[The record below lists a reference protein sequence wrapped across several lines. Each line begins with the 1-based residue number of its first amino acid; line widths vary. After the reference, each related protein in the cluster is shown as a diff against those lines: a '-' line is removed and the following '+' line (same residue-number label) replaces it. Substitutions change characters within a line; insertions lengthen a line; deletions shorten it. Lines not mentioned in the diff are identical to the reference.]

1 MNKAIPA
8 ALLMLCAV
16 PSAALAVGPLSQG
29 YSYFGGSYTEFT
41 YDADT
46 IAGEAEPSALIGRLG
61 HFMAEN
67 IAFEA
72 RYAKA
77 LDDDSVEG
85 VDVELD
91 GMHGFYFV
99 GHLPLGHAGSL
110 YGLVGY
116 TSADIIRA
124 GADDAS
130 SGEDSES
137 GVSWGVGGEFYLSPT
152 LAINAEYTQYL
163 DETGYDLSALGL
175 GLRIGF

>member
-8 ALLMLCAV
+8 ALLVLCVV

-29 YSYFGGSYTEFT
+29 YSYIGGSYTEFT

-46 IAGEAEPSALIGRLG
+46 IAGEAEPTALVGRLG
-61 HFMAEN
+61 HFMADN

-72 RYAKA
+72 RYART
-77 LDDDSVEG
+77 LGDDTVDG
-85 VDVELD
+85 ADVELD
-91 GMHGFYFV
+91 GMLGFHFV

-116 TSADIIRA
+116 TSADITRL
-124 GADDAS
+124 GHDDAT

-163 DETGYDLSALGL
+163 DETGYDLSALSL
-175 GLRIGF
+175 GIKIGF